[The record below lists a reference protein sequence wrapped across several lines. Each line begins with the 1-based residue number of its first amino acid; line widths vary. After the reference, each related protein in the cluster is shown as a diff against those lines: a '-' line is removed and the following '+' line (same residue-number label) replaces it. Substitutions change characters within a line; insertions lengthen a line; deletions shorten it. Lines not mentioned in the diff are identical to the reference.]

1 MTFESLKQIVYKAI
15 NKQGFTKDNDQENY
29 VNKILAASLLFNTA
43 EKLINLDSGYLS
55 ELTSTVESYAETYKN
70 IAESLNEKYISY
82 RDIERTILSYNLNSF
97 LNINKK
103 QIQNIIKLYE
113 NKNLIKEFDKYNYS
127 QLMYNIN
134 KLSFKEDQ
142 ILAENHY
149 RVIVPLVEYYQNK
162 SNIIMKNVKVETS
175 EEYPGR
181 VIKISI
187 SGVLT
192 SQIYNDIENDV
203 LNIRKYIYKYYLTE
217 DGFVEMILK

>member
-29 VNKILAASLLFNTA
+29 VNKILAASLLFNTS

-113 NKNLIKEFDKYNYS
+113 NKDLIKEFDKYNYS

-142 ILAENHY
+142 LLSENHY

-162 SNIIMKNVKVETS
+162 FNIIMKNVKVETS

>member
-29 VNKILAASLLFNTA
+29 VNKILAASLLFNIA

-162 SNIIMKNVKVETS
+162 FNIIMKNVKVETS

-217 DGFVEMILK
+217 DGFVEIILK